1 VYTNIYLSLDF
12 SHKVST
18 KRCWKHKYVDSVF
31 SKLSHWVI
39 GIFYSIT
46 KLHPSFFPL
55 KFWRV
60 IHDNWT
66 STIQEGVL
74 RIKP

>member
-46 KLHPSFFPL
+46 NYTIF
-55 KFWRV
+55 
-60 IHDNWT
+60 
-66 STIQEGVL
+66 STKILEGDT
-74 RIKP
+74 